1 MVSANFL
8 AIGLAYTRPPL
19 GAAAGAGVPAGGA
32 AAGGG
37 GVGAAA
43 GAGAG
48 AAAGGGGG
56 GGAAAAGGGGGGGGA
71 AAADA
76 PESVKLANALTL
88 DCSGTMMHNSLPM
101 GTSLVPPGIKILAR

>member
-48 AAAGGGGG
+48 AAAGAAAGGGG
-56 GGAAAAGGGGGGGGA
+56 GGAAAAGGG
-71 AAADA
+71 ADA